1 MKKVIIL
8 IVTCLVALGCSKTE
22 KDSYFVNVSL
32 KGIADG
38 KKVFLKKLNE
48 KSRFVNIDTS
58 AVEFESVFFEGKS
71 PTPELHYIVID
82 GIQGN
87 IPVVLEEGSIAV
99 EAYKDS
105 IGLSKVS
112 GTISNEEFAAY
123 LTETRKLNK
132 EIQALQNSFRAATQ
146 RQDANAI
153 NELRQSFKEVQ
164 DKGKQFELD
173 FVEQNPNSYVAM
185 LVLERILD
193 TKAQPTVRLKELYA
207 KIPERLKASQN
218 GKSLGDKFEALGA
231 TDVGMIAPNFT
242 GKTPEGSDIALND
255 VIGEKVTVVDFWA
268 SWCKPCRV
276 ENPSIVKM
284 YNKYHEQGLNI
295 LGVSLDNNQDK
306 WTKAIEED
314 KLNWSHISNLGGWR
328 DPIAKK
334 YNVNAI
340 PQTFILDENGAI
352 VAKDLRG
359 AALQKKVREL
369 LGVTE

>member
-1 MKKVIIL
+1 MKKLIIL
-8 IVTCLVALGCSKTE
+8 AASILIILGCSKTE
-22 KDSYFVNVSL
+22 KDSYFINVSL
-32 KGIADG
+32 KGMVDG
-38 KKVFLKKLNE
+38 KKVFLKKLDTSN
-48 KSRFVNIDTS
+48 RFVNVDTS

-71 PTPELHYIVID
+71 AIPELHYIVVD
-82 GIQGN
+82 GIKGN

-105 IGLSKVS
+105 ITLSKVS
-112 GTISNEEFAAY
+112 GSVSNDEFSSY
-123 LTETRKLNK
+123 LSETRKLFK
-132 EIQALQNSFRAATQ
+132 ELETLRNSFSTASQ
-146 RQDANAI
+146 RQDINAI
-153 NELRQSFKEVQ
+153 NQIRQSFKEVQ
-164 DKGKQFELD
+164 DKGKQFDLD
-173 FVEQNPNSYVAM
+173 FVEQNPNSYIAL

-193 TKAQPTVRLKELYA
+193 TKSQPTKLLKELYA
-207 KIPERLKASQN
+207 KIPENLKASQN
-218 GKSLGDKFEALGA
+218 GKSLGDKLAALGA

-242 GKTPEGSDIALND
+242 GKTPEGTDIALND

-276 ENPSIVKM
+276 ENPSIVAM
-284 YNKYHEQGLNI
+284 YNKYHDQGLNI

-306 WTKAIEED
+306 WIKAIEED
-314 KLNWSHISNLGGWR
+314 KLEWSHISNLQSWR

-334 YNVNAI
+334 YNVSAI

-359 AALQKKVREL
+359 EALQQKVREL